1 MIVLISF
8 INLNDLLLQ
17 SSPRVSYTSLVLLLY
32 LNNFTMI
39 TVPALTYPN
48 CLHTTLASLQSQP

>member
-1 MIVLISF
+1 MIVF

-17 SSPRVSYTSLVLLLY
+17 SYVESPRVSYTSLVLLLY

-39 TVPALTYPN
+39 TVPALKYPN
-48 CLHTTLASLQSQP
+48 CLHTTLASLQSQL